1 MKIYASPVSA
11 AIGRKAT
18 AMQKYTAILEV
29 RAMKMLRGATLLVA
43 LLVTG
48 NLYAQGNPK
57 DKVFLDMS
65 YSGNIWQG
73 AAANGIKAL
82 ATTPPYDK
90 LIEFKT
96 VISGTDVQR
105 QISDLQSMIAAGAK
119 AILLY
124 PLSPTALNRVLKQA
138 TDKGVIVCTYD
149 STVTEPSVY
158 NVSNITARYGANTAQ
173 WMVNKLKGKGEIVFN
188 HGVAGTAVTK
198 TYDEQAYHIFKKY
211 PDIKIVGDFYGNW
224 NDATSQ
230 EEVSKILAAHPNIDG
245 IWTVDGTY
253 GSLQAVLT
261 KRPTR
266 LVVIAGQSNN
276 GYRLMMADPAMQA
289 KGLQGISSSA
299 GPAVG
304 GYAFK
309 VMMEIVEGKQKATKH
324 NIEYPLPWV
333 EAKDIKVC
341 TGDRFEGG
349 CNVFP
354 AEKVPPLFLDTS
366 LDPNFLPE
374 LSLNAVQTGNP
385 TPGATIQSLP
395 PVKYA
400 DDLPGINCQDCNA
413 PQDWLEPNLVTPIP
427 VPK

>member
-1 MKIYASPVSA
+1 
-11 AIGRKAT
+11 
-18 AMQKYTAILEV
+18 
-29 RAMKMLRGATLLVA
+29 
-43 LLVTG
+43 
-48 NLYAQGNPK
+48 
-57 DKVFLDMS
+57 
-65 YSGNIWQG
+65 
-73 AAANGIKAL
+73 
-82 ATTPPYDK
+82 
-90 LIEFKT
+90 
-96 VISGTDVQR
+96 
-105 QISDLQSMIAAGAK
+105 
-119 AILLY
+119 
-124 PLSPTALNRVLKQA
+124 
-138 TDKGVIVCTYD
+138 
-149 STVTEPSVY
+149 
-158 NVSNITARYGANTAQ
+158 
-173 WMVNKLKGKGEIVFN
+173 MVNKLNGKGEIIFN

-211 PDIKIVGDFYGNW
+211 PAIKIVGDFYGNW

-230 EEVSKILAAHPNIDG
+230 EEVSKILAAHPDVDG

-261 KRPTR
+261 NRPSR

-276 GYRLMMADPAMQA
+276 GYRLMMADPATQA

-309 VMMEIVEGKQKATKH
+309 VMMEIVEGKQKVTKH

-341 TGDRFEGG
+341 SGDRFEGG

-366 LDPNFLPE
+366 LDPKFLPE
-374 LSLNAVQTGNP
+374 LSLDAVQTGNP
-385 TPGATIQSLP
+385 APGATIQSLP

-400 DDLPGINCQDCNA
+400 EDLPGINCQDCH
-413 PQDWLEPNLVTPIP
+413 PSQDWLEPNLVTPIP